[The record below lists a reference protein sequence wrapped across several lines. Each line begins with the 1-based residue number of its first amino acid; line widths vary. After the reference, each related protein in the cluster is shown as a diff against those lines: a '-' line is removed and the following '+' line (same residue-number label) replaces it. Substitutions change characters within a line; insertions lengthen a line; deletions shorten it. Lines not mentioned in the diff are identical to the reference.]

1 LLESTSHGCAADRPP
16 ETDPRRETFI
26 TGEKNLWDTMRRRTT
41 DATAAAAAAAQV
53 ARVLQSA
60 GVETLDVDVRIVGAA

>member
-1 LLESTSHGCAADRPP
+1 
-16 ETDPRRETFI
+16 
-26 TGEKNLWDTMRRRTT
+26 MRRRIT
-41 DATAAAAAAAQV
+41 DATAGASAAAQV

>member
-1 LLESTSHGCAADRPP
+1 
-16 ETDPRRETFI
+16 
-26 TGEKNLWDTMRRRTT
+26 MRRRIT

>member
-1 LLESTSHGCAADRPP
+1 
-16 ETDPRRETFI
+16 
-26 TGEKNLWDTMRRRTT
+26 MRRRTT

-60 GVETLDVDVRIVGAA
+60 DVEMLDVDVRIVGAA